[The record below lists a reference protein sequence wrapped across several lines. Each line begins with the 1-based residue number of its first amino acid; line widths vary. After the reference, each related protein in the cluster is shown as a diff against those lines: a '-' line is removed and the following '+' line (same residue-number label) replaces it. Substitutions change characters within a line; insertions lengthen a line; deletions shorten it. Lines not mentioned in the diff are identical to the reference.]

1 MKKTIL
7 ALAGFLLLAGV
18 GVAQED
24 GAKTAKSAGKALA
37 TYNMDRANNNAK
49 LTEAK
54 TKIDQALQSADA
66 QALPSAWLTK
76 GDVYSTFIE
85 NDMAR
90 RMIDAK
96 TPLSGD
102 NDALVAFDAYKKA
115 YELAVKKYDKSDAVK
130 GITAVQP
137 HLINIGVEKYSS
149 GAYDKSY
156 ASFQAS
162 IQAHEILK
170 GNTQKSILDD
180 TKQLE
185 DITYF
190 TGKSASLAKMNKE
203 ALVYYEKLYTQGT
216 ENPDVY
222 QSMYDAK
229 LALGDEAGA
238 LKNLEEGR
246 KKFPNDPSLLFSEI
260 NVYLKANKLS
270 ELTDRLKQAIKQE
283 PSNIGLYVTL
293 GNVYDNLYQG
303 ALKDKN
309 DKGAKEYFDEASS
322 FYNQALAKDPKSVDA
337 TYSLGALYYNKAALR
352 TQEMNALPDND
363 FSAAGLKKL
372 EVIKNEIMGLFD
384 QALPYFQKAEGL
396 NPNDQNTL
404 IALTEIYARKE
415 DDLSLT
421 FKKRLEVVKGGGKNP
436 DSYFKQ

>member
-24 GAKTAKSAGKALA
+24 GAKNAKSAGKALA

-54 TKIDQALQSADA
+54 QKIDQALQTTEA

-90 RMIDAK
+90 RLIDQKA
-96 TPLSGD
+96 PLTGD
-102 NDALVAFDAYKKA
+102 NDALIAYDAYKKA
-115 YELAVKKYDKSDAVK
+115 YDIAVKKYDKSDAVK
-130 GITAVQP
+130 GISAMQA
-137 HLINIGVEKYSS
+137 HLINIGVDKYSA
-149 GAYDKSY
+149 GAYDKSF
-156 ASFQAS
+156 ASFRAAL
-162 IQAHEILK
+162 QAHDVLK
-170 GNTQKSILDD
+170 ENSQKSILDD
-180 TKQLE
+180 AKQLD

-190 TGKSASLAKMNKE
+190 TGKSASLAKLNKE
-203 ALVYYEKLYTQGT
+203 ALVYYEKLYTKGT
-216 ENPDVY
+216 ENTDVY
-222 QSMYDAK
+222 QSIYDAK
-229 LALGDEAGA
+229 IAMGDEAGA
-238 LKNLEEGR
+238 AKILDEGR
-246 KKFPNDPSLLFSEI
+246 KKFPNDPSLLFTEI
-260 NVYLKANKLS
+260 NVYLKAGKLS

-283 PSNIGLYVTL
+283 PNNVGLYVTL
-293 GNVYDNLYQG
+293 GNVFDNLYQG

-322 FYNQALAKDPKSVDA
+322 YYNQALAKDPKSVDA
-337 TYSLGALYYNKAALR
+337 VYSLGALYYNKAALR
-352 TQEMNALPDND
+352 TQEMNALPDD
-363 FSAAGLKKL
+363 FSSAGLKKS
-372 EVIKNEIMGLFD
+372 EAFKNEIMGLFD
-384 QALPYFQKAEGL
+384 QALPYFQKAESL
-396 NPNDQNTL
+396 NPNDTNTL

-421 FKKRLEVVKGGGKNP
+421 FKKRLEVVKAGGKNP
-436 DSYFKQ
+436 DSHFKQ